1 MTHRPALPS
10 LPVTDVLDALG
21 DALRAG
27 SNAVLIA
34 PPGAGKTTLV
44 PLALLDAEWR
54 QGGRVIVLEPRRIA
68 ARTAARRMAQLLG
81 EPVGKTVGYRVR
93 FDTKTSADTKIE
105 VVTEGVFLRLLSNNP
120 GLEGVAAVLFDEFH
134 ERSLNSDLAMALCRD
149 LQQGLRDDLRLLP
162 MSATLEGAS
171 LTAFLDAPLIE
182 SEGRSFP
189 IDISYQDRLPNEVLE
204 QAVVKAVRGTLAQRS
219 GSILVFLPGR
229 REIERCYEA
238 LDGKLG
244 AGTKL
249 FRLYGALDPAEQDAA
264 IAVPQSGTRHVI
276 LASAI
281 AETSLTIE
289 GVTTVIDSGLA
300 RQPVFDPQ
308 SGTARL
314 ETVKAS
320 KASIHQRAG
329 RAGRFG
335 PGYAVR
341 LWREQQ
347 TAALP
352 DHAPPEIEVSDLSGL
367 AVALADWGVRDPKD
381 LAWVTPPP
389 DAATNEARSLL
400 AMLGVVSD
408 DGSLTP
414 LGRQVANTGL
424 DPRLGTMVLKAPETE
439 TYLAACLAL
448 LVQEQGVG
456 GRGADLGQRLD
467 RLLKDRSQRAKSIRV
482 SAKMIVRTVSTS
494 GGAQTLELHAQTTGR
509 LLLNA
514 YPDRVARRGGQNRFG
529 AVRFKMAN
537 GRGVEIAAEDALASK
552 EYLVVADL
560 AGRAGSARILSTA
573 AVEKQDILTVLADQV
588 AQRSSLS
595 FDVQQKAVVAK
606 SGQML
611 GALELGNTKP
621 TKPASQDALPILL
634 QAIRDH
640 GLLLLPITGS
650 VEALLSRLRFAQH
663 NAAALGLDPV
673 LMMDDESLLNDLEDW
688 LAPFLEGRTSLTS
701 LAPTDLE
708 NALWY
713 RATPLDRMTLG
724 RVMPT
729 HFLAPSGSNLPLRYE
744 SCCILEVRPQE
755 LFGLDRHPSI
765 GSMPIEL
772 HLVSPAGRPI
782 QITRDLPGFWR
793 GSWTDV
799 RADLRGRYP
808 KHPWPENPLEAYPTA
823 RAKPRKR

>member
-1 MTHRPALPS
+1 M
-10 LPVTDVLDALG
+10 LDALG

-27 SNAVLIA
+27 PNAVLIA

-54 QGGRVIVLEPRRIA
+54 QGGRILVLEPRRIA

-93 FDTKTSADTKIE
+93 FDSKTSADTHIE
-105 VVTEGVFLRLLSNNP
+105 VVTEGVFLRLLSHNP

-149 LQQGLRDDLRLLP
+149 LQQGLRDNLRLLP

-189 IDISYQDRLPNEVLE
+189 IDITYQDRLPNETLE
-204 QAVVKAVRGTLAQRS
+204 QAVVKAVRGTLAQNP

-229 REIERCYEA
+229 KEIERCYEA

-244 AGTKL
+244 TGIRL
-249 FRLYGALDPAEQDAA
+249 LRLYGALDPAEQDAA
-264 IAVPQSGTRHVI
+264 IAAPQHGVRHVI

-329 RAGRFG
+329 RAGRLG
-335 PGYAVR
+335 PGHAVR

-352 DHAPPEIEVSDLSGL
+352 DHAPPEIRVSDLSGL
-367 AVALADWGVRDPKD
+367 TVALADWGVRDPKD

-389 DAATNEARSLL
+389 DAALNEARSLL
-400 AMLGVVSD
+400 AMLGVLSK

-414 LGRQVANTGL
+414 LGREVGATGL

-439 TYLAACLAL
+439 TYMAACLAL

-467 RLLKDRSQRAKSIRV
+467 RLLKDRSQRAKSIHA
-482 SAKMIVRTVSTS
+482 SAKMIARTVSPPQAGQTPEPD
-494 GGAQTLELHAQTTGR
+494 AQTAGR

-514 YPDRVARRGGQNRFG
+514 YPDRVARKGGQNSFG

-537 GRGVEIAAEDALASK
+537 GRGVEIAAEDALASE

-560 AGRAGSARILSTA
+560 AGRAGSARILSAA
-573 AVEKQDILTVLADQV
+573 AVEKQDILKVLADQV
-588 AQRSSLS
+588 APRSSLR
-595 FDVQQKAVVAK
+595 FDVQQKTVVAK
-606 SGQML
+606 SGLML
-611 GALELGNTKP
+611 GALELGNAKP
-621 TKPASQDALPILL
+621 TQPAPQDALPILL
-634 QAIRDH
+634 QAMRSH
-640 GLLLLPITGS
+640 GLCLLAVADRVQT
-650 VEALLSRLRFAQH
+650 LLSRLRFAQQ
-663 NAAALGLDPV
+663 NAAALGLDP
-673 LMMDDESLLNDLEDW
+673 MPAMDEKNLLNDLEDW
-688 LAPFLEGRTSLTS
+688 FAPFLDGRTSLNS
-701 LAPTDLE
+701 LEPSDME

-713 RATPLDRMTLG
+713 RAMPLDRGTLN

-729 HFLAPSGSNLPLRYE
+729 HFFTPSGSNLPLRYE
-744 SCCILEVRPQE
+744 TCCILEVRPQE

-793 GSWTDV
+793 GSWKDV

-808 KHPWPENPLEAYPTA
+808 KHPWPENPLEADPTA
-823 RAKPRKR
+823 RAKPRKQ